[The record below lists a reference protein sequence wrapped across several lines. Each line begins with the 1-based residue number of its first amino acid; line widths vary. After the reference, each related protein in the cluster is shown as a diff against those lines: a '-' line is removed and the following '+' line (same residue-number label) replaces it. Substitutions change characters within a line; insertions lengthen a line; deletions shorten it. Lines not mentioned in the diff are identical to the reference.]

1 MFRICISEK
10 RWKKENIWW
19 KLNGIVSG
27 GHTDRGRIS
36 NYSGDGSSSIS
47 SGCLDSNSI
56 GVKTSVFFWTDRLRI
71 QPNAEEVLRASR
83 RDGGD
88 KGLWALSHDDWLA
101 FVQACNFVLL
111 FLSFFL
117 LFSSWI
123 SNLVLICFNF
133 FSVLFFFKT
142 FLKNHFWNLFFF
154 FIFHLIYLIFSITE
168 EPRNSAF

>member
-1 MFRICISEK
+1 MNDL
-10 RWKKENIWW
+10 WKSLQAQA
-19 KLNGIVSG
+19 LNGIFSG

-36 NYSGDGSSSIS
+36 NCSGDGSSSIS

-133 FSVLFFFKT
+133 FSVLFFLNLFEKS
-142 FLKNHFWNLFFF
+142 FLKSFFLFYFSSNISY
-154 FIFHLIYLIFSITE
+154 IFYYRGT
-168 EPRNSAF
+168 PQ